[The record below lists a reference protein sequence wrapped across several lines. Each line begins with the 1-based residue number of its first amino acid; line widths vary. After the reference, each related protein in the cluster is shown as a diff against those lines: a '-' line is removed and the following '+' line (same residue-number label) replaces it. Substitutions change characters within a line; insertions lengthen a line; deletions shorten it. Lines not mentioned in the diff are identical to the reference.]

1 MKVFFFI
8 FILLDDLFCE
18 GKSMTKG
25 PTDKRIVIG
34 KGRKCDQYMDGKTQ
48 IVKKHDILVN
58 MHIVV
63 F

>member
-1 MKVFFFI
+1 MTYFG
-8 FILLDDLFCE
+8 E